1 MNERTTLTETAPDAP
16 SAGDPGDVDLA
27 DDDRPIGRV
36 LSRREVLLLMGAGSG
51 AIALAAC
58 VPTGNASPGATAT
71 GVPPP
76 SGSPDGAA
84 SATPAGSGSVPSC
97 VVAAEQTEGPYFV
110 EVGLDRS
117 DIRTDPGSGV
127 ASGGAPFALAFAVSR
142 VDAAGCV
149 PLEGALVDVWHCDAD
164 GRYSGVTD
172 RSFNTSG
179 QAFLRGSQVT
189 DASGAARFSTIYP
202 GWYQGRTVHV
212 HFKIRTDPNAQS
224 GTIFT
229 SQLYFDDAFTDS
241 VYEAAPYDGRGPRTT
256 RNDGDGIYGQ
266 GGDQLLVPV
275 AADGA
280 GGYAGTFEI
289 GIQLD

>member
-1 MNERTTLTETAPDAP
+1 MNDLRSSRPSLMNPDP
-16 SAGDPGDVDLA
+16 VELD

-36 LSRREVLLLMGAGSG
+36 LSRREVLMLMGAGTG

-58 VPTGNASPGATAT
+58 VPTGAASPGTTSGASPTAPGGAGASASAAATA
-71 GVPPP
+71 
-76 SGSPDGAA
+76 SPL
-84 SATPAGSGSVPSC
+84 GSGSAPSC
-97 VVAAEQTEGPYFV
+97 VVAPEQTEGPYFV

-117 DIRTDPGSGV
+117 DIRTDPDTGV
-127 ASGGAPFALAFAVSR
+127 TSEGAPLALAFAVSR
-142 VDAAGCV
+142 VDASGCV
-149 PLEGALVDVWHCDAD
+149 PLEGALVDVWHCDVD

-172 RSFNTSG
+172 RSFDTSG
-179 QAFLRGSQVT
+179 QAFLRGSQLT
-189 DASGAARFSTIYP
+189 DGSGTARFTTIYP
-202 GWYQGRTVHV
+202 GWYQGRTVHI
-212 HFKIRTDPNAQS
+212 HFKIRTDPSAQS

-256 RNDGDGIYGQ
+256 RNDNDGIYGQ